1 MHFKCLT
8 ILLEPEPATIS
19 PCIIVLGESQKFEN
33 IIIFPGI
40 SNDLKNSSISLKNA
54 CKNTSI
60 SKFIAG
66 NDIRVYL
73 TGVTSYKICGAVLV
87 LLVERNIELLGKVQR
102 RHKAEIVH
110 EGTGTRTTTQSPQP
124 HYS

>member
-33 IIIFPGI
+33 ITIFPGI

-73 TGVTSYKICGAVLV
+73 TGVTSHKICGAGL
-87 LLVERNIELLGKVQR
+87 
-102 RHKAEIVH
+102 HKAEIVD